1 MARSGTPRYMV
12 IEEHLRKLI
21 AAGEPGDVLPSDSD
35 LCERFNVSRMTARQA
50 VQRLVN
56 EGAVY
61 RVSGSGSYIADRHIH
76 RGMNRLRSFTEDMQ
90 ARGRVVSSRVLNA
103 GQRAGAADELRAL
116 HLAPGDRVVAV
127 TRVRL
132 ADDIPLALERAVM
145 PPSLAPILQ
154 ADLATSSMHELVR
167 ELGREPT
174 IAHGALTAAT
184 ASALEAELLAVV
196 VGAGLLVERRTILDQ
211 QGAPMEYTETRY
223 VGERYLFDVV
233 LERG

>member
-1 MARSGTPRYMV
+1 MAAARTPRYVV

-21 AAGEPGDVLPSDSD
+21 AAGQPGDQLPSDSE

-50 VQRLVN
+50 VLRLVN
-56 EGAVY
+56 AGAIY
-61 RVSGSGSYIADRHIH
+61 RVPGSGSFIADHHIH
-76 RGMNRLRSFTEDMQ
+76 RGMNRLRSFTEDMRS
-90 ARGRVVSSRVLNA
+90 RGRVPSSRVLNA
-103 GQRAGAADELRAL
+103 GLRAGSADELRAL

-132 ADDIPLALERAVM
+132 ADGIPLALERAIL
-145 PPSLAPILQ
+145 PPGSAPILQ

-174 IAHGALTAAT
+174 LARGSLTAST
-184 ASALEAELLAVV
+184 ASPLEAELLAVK
-196 VGAGLLVERRTILDQ
+196 VGAGLLVERRTIFDQ
-211 QGAPMEYTETRY
+211 QGAPMEYTETSY